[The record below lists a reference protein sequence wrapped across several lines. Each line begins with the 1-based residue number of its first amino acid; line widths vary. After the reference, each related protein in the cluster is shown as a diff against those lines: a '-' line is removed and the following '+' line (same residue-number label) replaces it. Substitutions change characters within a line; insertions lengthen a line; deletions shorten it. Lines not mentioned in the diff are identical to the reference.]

1 MSKFGTSKKIITGYI
16 LLAVVIAIATWQV
29 YDNSR
34 LFVALNNASEQLLKR
49 RDVVDSLVCS
59 LLETNNAERSVLLG
73 EGSEW
78 PHFNQ
83 SVATSEQMAKQLKPF
98 IADQGQ
104 RQRIDTLVKLMH
116 MKRENTKRVAQ
127 LMAIDNRDAFYRDK
141 VQALQSGRDS
151 VVIHSKSYGQHGQR
165 EKVYE
170 IIKSKRGFF
179 RRLGDAFRRQH
190 ADTVGVTNILH
201 DTKADS
207 TAQRINI
214 ADSVANILTDI
225 QNEEQKQNSRQQ
237 ENVAARLN
245 RLQRV
250 SLQLSQ
256 RTGLLLEHIQREEKN
271 ALQKALGHATQ
282 SRHKMVVR
290 IAVIGLVAI
299 LIAAL
304 LVAYI
309 LRDIKR
315 ERRDRQRIV
324 EAKTETERIM
334 AQRERLLLTITHDIK
349 APAASIAG
357 FIELLSE
364 QVSRPKALAYIDS
377 MRHSAIHLQQLVAA
391 LLDYHLL
398 ESGKAERHDVSFV
411 PQQLAKNCVDEFQP
425 MAAEKGLDITLST
438 LTLNC
443 GDLWRSDAFRVKQI
457 MSNLIGNAVKY
468 TDRGSVKVEI
478 RISPRQHLIIYVSDT
493 GRGMSQADCQRIFDA
508 FTRLHNGQGK
518 EGVGLGLSIT
528 REVVQMLGGTITVTS
543 EEGKG
548 SCFTV
553 SLPIKKEEKRQ
564 KKDVEE
570 NVASVEPNRSST
582 EAKEATTENN
592 DATHGANNA
601 TNGANDATNG
611 TNDATTEIN
620 ILAVDDDA
628 LQLELFKEMAQ
639 KIGGAKLNISTTTS
653 ASEAIKLAEETKPQ
667 IMFTDIEMPE
677 MSGKDM
683 LKHVKNSDMSTVAM
697 TAHDPSIM
705 TSLKKAGFD
714 TCLFKPFN
722 AATLAATLAQITR
735 QPLSVKAA
743 EQKAS
748 FFAPLTAFAEG
759 DTEAEQE
766 ILTQVG
772 ESIKEYRQMLDQGLK
787 GNDEEQ
793 QRDSISRTAHK
804 AMPLLTM
811 LKPGQ
816 CGWLQ
821 AITPEH
827 IKDTPAEKITVLAMR
842 LDKELEEV
850 STKLKEEGIENA

>member
-1 MSKFGTSKKIITGYI
+1 M
-16 LLAVVIAIATWQV
+16 LAVVIAIATWQV

-78 PHFNQ
+78 PHFNR

-104 RQRIDTLVKLMH
+104 RQRIDTLVELIH

-127 LMAIDNRDAFYRDK
+127 LMAFDNRDAFYRDK

-151 VVIHSKSYGQHGQR
+151 VVIHSKLYGQHGQR

-201 DTKADS
+201 DTRVDS

-271 ALQKALGHATQ
+271 ALQKALGHAMQ

-290 IAVIGLVAI
+290 IAIIGLVAI

-411 PQQLAKNCVDEFQP
+411 PQQLAKNCVEEFKP
-425 MAAEKGLDITLST
+425 MAAEKGLDITLGT
-438 LTLNC
+438 LTPNC

-468 TDRGSVKVEI
+468 TDRGGVKVEI

-508 FTRLHNGQGK
+508 FTRLPNGQGK

-553 SLPIKKEEKRQ
+553 SLPIKKEEKKQ

-570 NVASVEPNRSST
+570 NVASVETNRFST
-582 EAKEATTENN
+582 EAKEATIEAKEATTEN
-592 DATHGANNA
+592 
-601 TNGANDATNG
+601 
-611 TNDATTEIN
+611 NDATTEIN

-683 LKHVKNSDMSTVAM
+683 IKHVKNSDMSTVAM

-705 TSLKKAGFD
+705 TSLKKAGFS

-735 QPLSVKAA
+735 LPLSVKAA

-772 ESIKEYRQMLDQGLK
+772 ESIKEYRQMLEQGLK
-787 GNDEEQ
+787 SNGEEL
-793 QRDSISRTAHK
+793 QRDSISRAAHK

-827 IKDTPAEKITVLAMR
+827 IKDTSAENSTALAMR
-842 LDKELEEV
+842 LEKELEEI
-850 STKLKEEGIENA
+850 SKKLREEGIENA

>member
-1 MSKFGTSKKIITGYI
+1 M
-16 LLAVVIAIATWQV
+16 LAVVIAIATWQV

-78 PHFNQ
+78 PHFNR

-104 RQRIDTLVKLMH
+104 RQRIDTLVELIH

-127 LMAIDNRDAFYRDK
+127 LMAFDNRDAFYRDK

-151 VVIHSKSYGQHGQR
+151 VVIHSKLYGQHGQR

-271 ALQKALGHATQ
+271 ALQKALGHAMQ

-290 IAVIGLVAI
+290 IAIIGLVAI

-411 PQQLAKNCVDEFQP
+411 PQQLAKSCVEEFKP
-425 MAAEKGLDITLST
+425 MAAEKGLDITLGT
-438 LTLNC
+438 LTPNC

-468 TDRGSVKVEI
+468 TDRGGVKVKI

-508 FTRLHNGQGK
+508 FTRLPNGQGK

-553 SLPIKKEEKRQ
+553 SLPIKKEEKKQ

-570 NVASVEPNRSST
+570 NVASVETNRSST
-582 EAKEATTENN
+582 EAKE
-592 DATHGANNA
+592 
-601 TNGANDATNG
+601 
-611 TNDATTEIN
+611 ATTEIN

-639 KIGGAKLNISTTTS
+639 KIGGAKLNISTTIS
-653 ASEAIKLAEETKPQ
+653 ASEAIKLAEKTKPQ

-705 TSLKKAGFD
+705 TSLKKAGFS

-735 QPLSVKAA
+735 LPLSVKAA

-759 DTEAEQE
+759 DTEAERE

-772 ESIKEYRQMLDQGLK
+772 ESIKEYRQMLEQGLK
-787 GNDEEQ
+787 HNGEKL
-793 QRDSISRTAHK
+793 QRDSISRAAHK
-804 AMPLLTM
+804 AMPLLSM

-827 IKDTPAEKITVLAMR
+827 IKDSSAENSTALAMR
-842 LDKELEEV
+842 LEKELEEI
-850 STKLKEEGIENA
+850 SKKLREEGIENA

>member
-1 MSKFGTSKKIITGYI
+1 MSKFGTSKKIIIGYI
-16 LLAVVIAIATWQV
+16 LLAVVIAIATWQI

-78 PHFNQ
+78 PHFNR

-104 RQRIDTLVKLMH
+104 RQRIDTLVELIH

-127 LMAIDNRDAFYRDK
+127 LMAFDNRDAFYRNK

-151 VVIHSKSYGQHGQR
+151 VVIHSKLYGQHGQR

-225 QNEEQKQNSRQQ
+225 QNEEQRQNSRQQ

-271 ALQKALGHATQ
+271 ALQKALGHAMQ

-290 IAVIGLVAI
+290 IAIIGLVAI

-411 PQQLAKNCVDEFQP
+411 PQQLAKSCVEEFKP
-425 MAAEKGLDITLST
+425 MAAEKGLDITLGT
-438 LTLNC
+438 LTPNC

-468 TDRGSVKVEI
+468 TDRGGVKVEI

-508 FTRLHNGQGK
+508 FTRLPNGQGK

-553 SLPIKKEEKRQ
+553 SLPIKKEEKKQ

-570 NVASVEPNRSST
+570 NVASVETDRSST

-592 DATHGANNA
+592 DAT
-601 TNGANDATNG
+601 NGANDATNG
-611 TNDATTEIN
+611 NNDATTEIN

-683 LKHVKNSDMSTVAM
+683 IKHVKNSDMSTVAM

-705 TSLKKAGFD
+705 TSLKKAGFS

-735 QPLSVKAA
+735 LPLSVKAA

-772 ESIKEYRQMLDQGLK
+772 ESIKEYRQMLEQGLK
-787 GNDEEQ
+787 SNGEEL
-793 QRDSISRTAHK
+793 QRDSISRAAHK
-804 AMPLLTM
+804 AMPLLSM

-827 IKDTPAEKITVLAMR
+827 IKDTSAENSTALAMR
-842 LDKELEEV
+842 LEKELEEI
-850 STKLKEEGIENA
+850 SKKLREEGIENA

>member
-1 MSKFGTSKKIITGYI
+1 M
-16 LLAVVIAIATWQV
+16 LAVVIAIATWQV

-78 PHFNQ
+78 PHFNR

-104 RQRIDTLVKLMH
+104 RQRIDTLVELIH

-127 LMAIDNRDAFYRDK
+127 LMAFDNRDAFYRDK

-151 VVIHSKSYGQHGQR
+151 VVIHSKLYGQHGQR

-271 ALQKALGHATQ
+271 ALQKALGHAMQ

-290 IAVIGLVAI
+290 IAIIGLVAI

-411 PQQLAKNCVDEFQP
+411 PQQLAKSCVEEFKP
-425 MAAEKGLDITLST
+425 MAAEKGLDITLGT
-438 LTLNC
+438 LTPNC

-468 TDRGSVKVEI
+468 TDRGGVKVEI

-508 FTRLHNGQGK
+508 FTRLPNGQGK

-553 SLPIKKEEKRQ
+553 SLPIKKEEKKQ

-570 NVASVEPNRSST
+570 NVASVETNRVSTEAKEATT

-592 DATHGANNA
+592 DT
-601 TNGANDATNG
+601 
-611 TNDATTEIN
+611 TTEIN

-705 TSLKKAGFD
+705 TSLKKAGFS

-735 QPLSVKAA
+735 LPLSVKAA

-759 DTEAEQE
+759 DTEAERE

-772 ESIKEYRQMLDQGLK
+772 ESIKEYRQMLEQGLK
-787 GNDEEQ
+787 RNGEEL
-793 QRDSISRTAHK
+793 QRDSISRAAHK

-827 IKDTPAEKITVLAMR
+827 IKDTSAENSTALAMR
-842 LDKELEEV
+842 LEKELEEI
-850 STKLKEEGIENA
+850 SKKLREEGIENA

>member
-1 MSKFGTSKKIITGYI
+1 M
-16 LLAVVIAIATWQV
+16 LAVVIAIATWQV

-78 PHFNQ
+78 PHFNR

-104 RQRIDTLVKLMH
+104 RQRIDTLVELIH

-127 LMAIDNRDAFYRDK
+127 LMAFDNRDAFYRDK

-151 VVIHSKSYGQHGQR
+151 VVIHSKLYGQHGQR

-201 DTKADS
+201 DTRADS

-271 ALQKALGHATQ
+271 ALQKALGHAMQ

-290 IAVIGLVAI
+290 IAIIGLVAI

-391 LLDYHLL
+391 LLDYNLL

-411 PQQLAKNCVDEFQP
+411 PQQLAKNCVEEFKP
-425 MAAEKGLDITLST
+425 MAAEKGLDITLGT
-438 LTLNC
+438 LTPNC

-468 TDRGSVKVEI
+468 TDRGGVKVEI

-508 FTRLHNGQGK
+508 FTRLPNGQGK

-553 SLPIKKEEKRQ
+553 SLPIKKEEKKQ

-570 NVASVEPNRSST
+570 NVASVETDRSST
-582 EAKEATTENN
+582 EAKK
-592 DATHGANNA
+592 
-601 TNGANDATNG
+601 
-611 TNDATTEIN
+611 ATTEIN

-653 ASEAIKLAEETKPQ
+653 AAEAIKLAEETKPQ
-667 IMFTDIEMPE
+667 ITFTDIEMPE

-683 LKHVKNSDMSTVAM
+683 IKHVKNSDMSTVAM

-705 TSLKKAGFD
+705 TSLKKAGFS

-735 QPLSVKAA
+735 LPLSVKAA

-772 ESIKEYRQMLDQGLK
+772 ESIKEYRQILEQGLK
-787 GNDEEQ
+787 HNGEEL
-793 QRDSISRTAHK
+793 QRDSISRAAHK

-811 LKPGQ
+811 LRPGQ

-827 IKDTPAEKITVLAMR
+827 INDTSAENSTALAMR
-842 LDKELEEV
+842 LEEELEEI
-850 STKLKEEGIENA
+850 SKKLREEGIENA

>member
-78 PHFNQ
+78 PHFNR

-104 RQRIDTLVKLMH
+104 RQRIDTLVELIH

-127 LMAIDNRDAFYRDK
+127 LMAFDNRDAFYRDK

-151 VVIHSKSYGQHGQR
+151 VVIHSKLYGQHGQR

-201 DTKADS
+201 DTKTDS

-225 QNEEQKQNSRQQ
+225 QNEEQKRNSRQQ

-290 IAVIGLVAI
+290 IAIIGLVAI

-411 PQQLAKNCVDEFQP
+411 PQQLAKDCVEEFKP
-425 MAAEKGLDITLST
+425 MAAEKGLDITLGT
-438 LTLNC
+438 LTPNC

-468 TDRGSVKVEI
+468 TDRGGVKVEI

-508 FTRLHNGQGK
+508 FTRLPNGQGK

-543 EEGKG
+543 KKGKG

-553 SLPIKKEEKRQ
+553 SLPIKKEEKKQ

-570 NVASVEPNRSST
+570 NVASVETNRSST
-582 EAKEATTENN
+582 EAKKAITENN
-592 DATHGANNA
+592 DA

-611 TNDATTEIN
+611 NNDATTEIN

-683 LKHVKNSDMSTVAM
+683 IKHVKNSDMSTVAM

-705 TSLKKAGFD
+705 TSLKKAGFS

-735 QPLSVKAA
+735 LPLSVKAA

-759 DTEAEQE
+759 DTEAERE

-772 ESIKEYRQMLDQGLK
+772 ESIKEYRQMLEQGLK
-787 GNDEEQ
+787 SNGEEL
-793 QRDSISRTAHK
+793 QRDSISRAAHK

-827 IKDTPAEKITVLAMR
+827 IKDSSAENSTALAMR
-842 LDKELEEV
+842 LEKELEEI
-850 STKLKEEGIENA
+850 SKKLREEGIENA

>member
-1 MSKFGTSKKIITGYI
+1 M
-16 LLAVVIAIATWQV
+16 LAVVIAIATWQV

-78 PHFNQ
+78 PHFNR

-104 RQRIDTLVKLMH
+104 RQRIDTLVELIH

-127 LMAIDNRDAFYRDK
+127 LMAFDNRDAFYRNK

-151 VVIHSKSYGQHGQR
+151 VVIHSKLYGQHGQR

-190 ADTVGVTNILH
+190 TDTVGVTNILH
-201 DTKADS
+201 DTRADS

-271 ALQKALGHATQ
+271 ALQKALGHAMQ

-290 IAVIGLVAI
+290 IAIIGLVAI

-324 EAKTETERIM
+324 EAKAETERIM

-411 PQQLAKNCVDEFQP
+411 PQQLAKSCVEEFKP
-425 MAAEKGLDITLST
+425 MAAEKGLDITLGT
-438 LTLNC
+438 LTPNC

-468 TDRGSVKVEI
+468 TDRGGVKVEI

-508 FTRLHNGQGK
+508 FTRLPNGQGK

-553 SLPIKKEEKRQ
+553 SLPIKKEEKKQ

-570 NVASVEPNRSST
+570 NVASVETNRSST
-582 EAKEATTENN
+582 EAKE
-592 DATHGANNA
+592 
-601 TNGANDATNG
+601 
-611 TNDATTEIN
+611 ATTEIN

-705 TSLKKAGFD
+705 TSLKKAGFS

-735 QPLSVKAA
+735 LPLSVKAA

-772 ESIKEYRQMLDQGLK
+772 ESIKEYRQMLEQGLK
-787 GNDEEQ
+787 HNDEEL
-793 QRDSISRTAHK
+793 QRDSISRAAHK

-827 IKDTPAEKITVLAMR
+827 IKDSSAENSTALAMR
-842 LDKELEEV
+842 LEKELEEI
-850 STKLKEEGIENA
+850 SKKLREEGIENA

>member
-1 MSKFGTSKKIITGYI
+1 M
-16 LLAVVIAIATWQV
+16 LAVVIAIATWQV

-78 PHFNQ
+78 PHFNR

-104 RQRIDTLVKLMH
+104 RQRIDTLVELIH

-127 LMAIDNRDAFYRDK
+127 LMAFDNRDAFYRDK

-151 VVIHSKSYGQHGQR
+151 VVIHSKLYGQHGQR

-201 DTKADS
+201 DTRADS

-271 ALQKALGHATQ
+271 ALQKALGHAMQ

-290 IAVIGLVAI
+290 IAIIGLVAI

-324 EAKTETERIM
+324 EAKAETEHIM

-364 QVSRPKALAYIDS
+364 QVSHPKALAYIDS

-411 PQQLAKNCVDEFQP
+411 PQQLAKNCVEEFKP
-425 MAAEKGLDITLST
+425 MAAEKGLDITLGT
-438 LTLNC
+438 LTPNC

-468 TDRGSVKVEI
+468 TDRGGVKVEI

-508 FTRLHNGQGK
+508 FTRLPNGQGK

-553 SLPIKKEEKRQ
+553 SLPIKKEEKKQ

-570 NVASVEPNRSST
+570 NVASVETDRSST
-582 EAKEATTENN
+582 EAKE
-592 DATHGANNA
+592 
-601 TNGANDATNG
+601 
-611 TNDATTEIN
+611 ATTEIN

-683 LKHVKNSDMSTVAM
+683 IKHVKNSDMSTVAM

-705 TSLKKAGFD
+705 TSLKKAGFS

-735 QPLSVKAA
+735 LPLSVKAA

-772 ESIKEYRQMLDQGLK
+772 ESIKEYRQMLEQGLK
-787 GNDEEQ
+787 SNGEEL
-793 QRDSISRTAHK
+793 QRDSISRAAHK

-827 IKDTPAEKITVLAMR
+827 IKDSSAENSTALAMR
-842 LDKELEEV
+842 LEKELEEI
-850 STKLKEEGIENA
+850 SKKLREEGIENA

>member
-1 MSKFGTSKKIITGYI
+1 M
-16 LLAVVIAIATWQV
+16 LAVVIAIATWQV

-78 PHFNQ
+78 PHFNR

-104 RQRIDTLVKLMH
+104 RQRIDTLVELIH

-127 LMAIDNRDAFYRDK
+127 LMAFDNRDAFYRDK

-151 VVIHSKSYGQHGQR
+151 VVIHSKLYGQHGQR

-214 ADSVANILTDI
+214 ADSVANILNDI

-250 SLQLSQ
+250 SLLLSQ

-271 ALQKALGHATQ
+271 ALQKALGHAMQ

-290 IAVIGLVAI
+290 IAIIGLVAI

-411 PQQLAKNCVDEFQP
+411 PQQLAKNCVEEFKP
-425 MAAEKGLDITLST
+425 MAAEKGLDITLGT
-438 LTLNC
+438 LTPNC

-468 TDRGSVKVEI
+468 TDRGGVKVEI

-508 FTRLHNGQGK
+508 FTRLPNGQGK

-553 SLPIKKEEKRQ
+553 SLPIKKEEKKQ

-570 NVASVEPNRSST
+570 NVASVETNRSST
-582 EAKEATTENN
+582 EAKEATIEAKE
-592 DATHGANNA
+592 ATTKN
-601 TNGANDATNG
+601 
-611 TNDATTEIN
+611 NDATTEIN

-683 LKHVKNSDMSTVAM
+683 IKHVKNSDMSTVAM

-705 TSLKKAGFD
+705 TSLKKAGFS

-735 QPLSVKAA
+735 LPLSVKAA

-772 ESIKEYRQMLDQGLK
+772 ESIKEYRQMLEQGLK
-787 GNDEEQ
+787 HKGEEL
-793 QRDSISRTAHK
+793 QRDSISRAAHK
-804 AMPLLTM
+804 AMPLLSM

-827 IKDTPAEKITVLAMR
+827 IKDSSAENSTALAMR
-842 LDKELEEV
+842 LENELEEI
-850 STKLKEEGIENA
+850 SKKLREEGIENA

>member
-1 MSKFGTSKKIITGYI
+1 M
-16 LLAVVIAIATWQV
+16 LAVVIAIATWQV

-78 PHFNQ
+78 PHFNR

-104 RQRIDTLVKLMH
+104 RQRIDTLVELIH

-127 LMAIDNRDAFYRDK
+127 LMAFDNRDAFYRDK

-151 VVIHSKSYGQHGQR
+151 VVIHSKLYGQHGQR

-271 ALQKALGHATQ
+271 ALQKALGHAMQ

-290 IAVIGLVAI
+290 IAIIGLVAI

-398 ESGKAERHDVSFV
+398 ESGKAVRHDVSFV
-411 PQQLAKNCVDEFQP
+411 PQQLAKNCVEEFKP
-425 MAAEKGLDITLST
+425 MAAEKGLDITLGT
-438 LTLNC
+438 LTPNC

-468 TDRGSVKVEI
+468 TDRGGVKVEI

-508 FTRLHNGQGK
+508 FTRLPNGQGK

-553 SLPIKKEEKRQ
+553 SLPIKKEEKKQ

-570 NVASVEPNRSST
+570 NVASVETNRSST
-582 EAKEATTENN
+582 EAKEATIEAKEATTEN
-592 DATHGANNA
+592 
-601 TNGANDATNG
+601 
-611 TNDATTEIN
+611 NDATTEIN

-683 LKHVKNSDMSTVAM
+683 IKHVKNSDMSTVAM

-705 TSLKKAGFD
+705 TSLKRAGFS

-735 QPLSVKAA
+735 LPLSVKTA

-772 ESIKEYRQMLDQGLK
+772 ESIKEYRQMLEQGLK
-787 GNDEEQ
+787 SNGEEL
-793 QRDSISRTAHK
+793 QRDSISRAAHK

-827 IKDTPAEKITVLAMR
+827 IKDTSAEKSTALAMR
-842 LDKELEEV
+842 LEKELEEI
-850 STKLKEEGIENA
+850 SKKLREEGIENA

>member
-78 PHFNQ
+78 PHFNR
-83 SVATSEQMAKQLKPF
+83 SVATSEQKAKQLKPF

-104 RQRIDTLVKLMH
+104 RQRIDTLVELIH

-127 LMAIDNRDAFYRDK
+127 LMAFDNRDAFYRDK

-151 VVIHSKSYGQHGQR
+151 VVIHSKLYGQHAQR

-290 IAVIGLVAI
+290 IAIIGLVAI

-364 QVSRPKALAYIDS
+364 QVSHPKALAYIDS

-411 PQQLAKNCVDEFQP
+411 PQQLAKSCVEEFKP
-425 MAAEKGLDITLST
+425 MAAEKGLDITLGT
-438 LTLNC
+438 LTPNC

-468 TDRGSVKVEI
+468 TDRGGVKVEI

-508 FTRLHNGQGK
+508 FTRLPNGQGK

-553 SLPIKKEEKRQ
+553 SLPIKKEEKKQ

-570 NVASVEPNRSST
+570 NVASVETNRSST

-592 DATHGANNA
+592 DAT
-601 TNGANDATNG
+601 NGANDATNG
-611 TNDATTEIN
+611 NNDATTEIN

-705 TSLKKAGFD
+705 TSLKKAGFS

-735 QPLSVKAA
+735 LPLSVKAA

-759 DTEAEQE
+759 DTEAERE

-772 ESIKEYRQMLDQGLK
+772 ESIKEYRQMLEQGLK
-787 GNDEEQ
+787 SNGEEL
-793 QRDSISRTAHK
+793 QRDSISRAAHK

-816 CGWLQ
+816 CSWLQ

-827 IKDTPAEKITVLAMR
+827 IKDSSAENSTALAMR
-842 LDKELEEV
+842 LEKELEEI
-850 STKLKEEGIENA
+850 SKKLREEGIENA

>member
-78 PHFNQ
+78 PRFNQ

-104 RQRIDTLVKLMH
+104 RQRIDTLVELIH

-290 IAVIGLVAI
+290 IAIIGLVAI

-377 MRHSAIHLQQLVAA
+377 MRHSTIHLQQLVAA

-425 MAAEKGLDITLST
+425 MAAEKGLDITLGT
-438 LTLNC
+438 LTPNC

-468 TDRGSVKVEI
+468 TDRGGVKVEI

-493 GRGMSQADCQRIFDA
+493 GRGMSPTDCQRIFDA
-508 FTRLHNGQGK
+508 FTRLPNGQGK

-553 SLPIKKEEKRQ
+553 SLPIKKEEKKQ

-570 NVASVEPNRSST
+570 NVASVETNLSST
-582 EAKEATTENN
+582 EAKEATTGNN
-592 DATHGANNA
+592 G
-601 TNGANDATNG
+601 
-611 TNDATTEIN
+611 ATTEIS

-653 ASEAIKLAEETKPQ
+653 ASEAIKLAEETKPR

-683 LKHVKNSDMSTVAM
+683 LKHVKNRNMSIVAM

-705 TSLKKAGFD
+705 TSLKKAGFN

-787 GNDEEQ
+787 SNDEEQ
-793 QRDSISRTAHK
+793 QRDSMSRAAHK

-827 IKDTPAEKITVLAMR
+827 IKDTSAEKITVLAMR

>member
-16 LLAVVIAIATWQV
+16 LLAVVIAIATWLV

-78 PHFNQ
+78 PHFNR

-104 RQRIDTLVKLMH
+104 RQRIDTLVELIH

-127 LMAIDNRDAFYRDK
+127 LMAFDNRDAFYRDK

-151 VVIHSKSYGQHGQR
+151 VVIHSKLYGQHGQR

-201 DTKADS
+201 DTKTDS

-290 IAVIGLVAI
+290 IAIIGLVAI

-315 ERRDRQRIV
+315 ESRDRQRIV

-398 ESGKAERHDVSFV
+398 ESGKAEQHDVSFV
-411 PQQLAKNCVDEFQP
+411 PQQLAKSCVEEFKP
-425 MAAEKGLDITLST
+425 MAVEKGLDITLGT
-438 LTLNC
+438 LTTNC

-468 TDRGSVKVEI
+468 TDRGGVKVEI

-508 FTRLHNGQGK
+508 FTRLPNGQGK

-553 SLPIKKEEKRQ
+553 SLPIKKEEKKQ

-570 NVASVEPNRSST
+570 NVASVETNRSST
-582 EAKEATTENN
+582 ETKE
-592 DATHGANNA
+592 
-601 TNGANDATNG
+601 
-611 TNDATTEIN
+611 ATTEIN

-683 LKHVKNSDMSTVAM
+683 IKHVKNSDMSTVAM

-705 TSLKKAGFD
+705 TSLKKAGFS

-735 QPLSVKAA
+735 LPLSVKAA

-759 DTEAEQE
+759 DTEAERE

-772 ESIKEYRQMLDQGLK
+772 ESIKEYRQMLEQGLK
-787 GNDEEQ
+787 HNGEEL
-793 QRDSISRTAHK
+793 QRDSISRAAHK

-827 IKDTPAEKITVLAMR
+827 IKDTSAENSTALAMR
-842 LDKELEEV
+842 LEKELEEI
-850 STKLKEEGIENA
+850 SKKLREEGIENA

>member
-1 MSKFGTSKKIITGYI
+1 M
-16 LLAVVIAIATWQV
+16 LAVVIAIATWQV

-78 PHFNQ
+78 PHFNR
-83 SVATSEQMAKQLKPF
+83 SVATSEQKAKQLKPF

-104 RQRIDTLVKLMH
+104 RQRIDTLVELIH

-127 LMAIDNRDAFYRDK
+127 LMAFDNRDAFYRDK

-151 VVIHSKSYGQHGQR
+151 VVIHSKLYGQHGQR

-201 DTKADS
+201 ATKADS

-271 ALQKALGHATQ
+271 ALQKALGHAMQ

-290 IAVIGLVAI
+290 IAIIGLVAI

-324 EAKTETERIM
+324 EAKAETEHIM

-411 PQQLAKNCVDEFQP
+411 PQQLAKNCVEEFKP
-425 MAAEKGLDITLST
+425 MAAEKGLDITLGT
-438 LTLNC
+438 LTPNC

-468 TDRGSVKVEI
+468 TDRGGVKVEI

-508 FTRLHNGQGK
+508 FTRLPNGQGK

-553 SLPIKKEEKRQ
+553 SLPIKKEEKKQ
-564 KKDVEE
+564 KIDVEE
-570 NVASVEPNRSST
+570 NVASVETNRSST
-582 EAKEATTENN
+582 EAKE
-592 DATHGANNA
+592 
-601 TNGANDATNG
+601 
-611 TNDATTEIN
+611 ATTEIN

-639 KIGGAKLNISTTTS
+639 KIGGAKLNVSTTTS

-705 TSLKKAGFD
+705 TSLKKAGFS

-735 QPLSVKAA
+735 LPLSVKAA

-772 ESIKEYRQMLDQGLK
+772 ESIKEYRQMLEQGLK
-787 GNDEEQ
+787 HNDEKL
-793 QRDSISRTAHK
+793 QRDSISRAAHK
-804 AMPLLTM
+804 AMPLLSM

-816 CGWLQ
+816 CSWLQ

-827 IKDTPAEKITVLAMR
+827 IKDSSAEKSTALAMR
-842 LDKELEEV
+842 LEKELEEI
-850 STKLKEEGIENA
+850 SKKLREEGIENA

>member
-1 MSKFGTSKKIITGYI
+1 M
-16 LLAVVIAIATWQV
+16 LAVVIAIATWQV

-78 PHFNQ
+78 PHFNR
-83 SVATSEQMAKQLKPF
+83 SVATSEQKAKQLKPF

-104 RQRIDTLVKLMH
+104 RQRIDTLVELIH

-127 LMAIDNRDAFYRDK
+127 LMAFDNRDAFYRDK

-151 VVIHSKSYGQHGQR
+151 VVIHSKLYGQHGQR

-201 DTKADS
+201 DTKTDS

-290 IAVIGLVAI
+290 IAIIGLVAI

-398 ESGKAERHDVSFV
+398 ESGKAEQHDVSFV
-411 PQQLAKNCVDEFQP
+411 PQQLAKSCVEEFKP
-425 MAAEKGLDITLST
+425 MAAEKGLDITLGT
-438 LTLNC
+438 LTPNC

-468 TDRGSVKVEI
+468 TDRGGVKVEI

-508 FTRLHNGQGK
+508 FTRLPNGQGK

-553 SLPIKKEEKRQ
+553 SLPIKKEEKKQ

-570 NVASVEPNRSST
+570 NVASVETNRSST
-582 EAKEATTENN
+582 EAKE
-592 DATHGANNA
+592 
-601 TNGANDATNG
+601 
-611 TNDATTEIN
+611 ATTEIN

-639 KIGGAKLNISTTTS
+639 KIGGAKLNINTTTS

-683 LKHVKNSDMSTVAM
+683 IKHVKNSDMSTVAM

-705 TSLKKAGFD
+705 TSLKKAGFS

-735 QPLSVKAA
+735 LPLSVKAA

-759 DTEAEQE
+759 DTEAERE

-772 ESIKEYRQMLDQGLK
+772 ESIKEYRQMLEQGLK
-787 GNDEEQ
+787 HNDEEQ
-793 QRDSISRTAHK
+793 QRDSISCAAHK

-827 IKDTPAEKITVLAMR
+827 IKDSSAENSTALAMR
-842 LDKELEEV
+842 LEKELEEI
-850 STKLKEEGIENA
+850 SKKLREEGIENA

>member
-78 PHFNQ
+78 PHFNR
-83 SVATSEQMAKQLKPF
+83 SVATSEQKAKQLKPF

-104 RQRIDTLVKLMH
+104 RQRIDTLVELIH

-127 LMAIDNRDAFYRDK
+127 LMAFDNRDAFYRNK

-151 VVIHSKSYGQHGQR
+151 VVIHSKLYGQHGQR

-201 DTKADS
+201 DTKTDS

-225 QNEEQKQNSRQQ
+225 QNEEQKRNSRQQ

-290 IAVIGLVAI
+290 IAIIGLVAI

-324 EAKTETERIM
+324 EAKAETERIM

-411 PQQLAKNCVDEFQP
+411 PQQLAKSCVEEFKP
-425 MAAEKGLDITLST
+425 MAAEKGLDITLGT
-438 LTLNC
+438 LTPNC

-468 TDRGSVKVEI
+468 TDRGGVKVEI

-508 FTRLHNGQGK
+508 FTRLPNGQGK

-528 REVVQMLGGTITVTS
+528 REIVQMLGGTITVTS

-553 SLPIKKEEKRQ
+553 SLPIKKEEKKQ

-570 NVASVEPNRSST
+570 NVASVETNRSST
-582 EAKEATTENN
+582 EAKKTTTEKN
-592 DATHGANNA
+592 DA

-611 TNDATTEIN
+611 NNDATTEIN

-639 KIGGAKLNISTTTS
+639 KIGGAKLNINTTTS

-705 TSLKKAGFD
+705 TSLKKAGFS

-735 QPLSVKAA
+735 LPLSVKAA

-759 DTEAEQE
+759 DTEAERE

-772 ESIKEYRQMLDQGLK
+772 ESIKEYRQMLEQGMK
-787 GNDEEQ
+787 RNGEEQ
-793 QRDSISRTAHK
+793 QRDSISRAAHK

-827 IKDTPAEKITVLAMR
+827 IKDSSAENSTALAMR
-842 LDKELEEV
+842 LEKELEEI
-850 STKLKEEGIENA
+850 SKKLREEGIENA

>member
-1 MSKFGTSKKIITGYI
+1 M
-16 LLAVVIAIATWQV
+16 LAVVIAIATWQV

-78 PHFNQ
+78 PHFNR
-83 SVATSEQMAKQLKPF
+83 SVATSEQKAKQLKPF

-104 RQRIDTLVKLMH
+104 RQRIDTLVELIH

-127 LMAIDNRDAFYRDK
+127 LMAFDNRDAFYRDK

-151 VVIHSKSYGQHGQR
+151 VVIHSKLYGQHGQR

-290 IAVIGLVAI
+290 IAIIGLVAI

-411 PQQLAKNCVDEFQP
+411 PQQLAKSCVEEFKP
-425 MAAEKGLDITLST
+425 MAAEKGLDITLGT
-438 LTLNC
+438 LTPNC

-468 TDRGSVKVEI
+468 TDRGGVKVEI

-508 FTRLHNGQGK
+508 FTRLPNGQGK

-553 SLPIKKEEKRQ
+553 SLPIKKEEKKQ

-570 NVASVEPNRSST
+570 NVASVETNRSST
-582 EAKEATTENN
+582 EAKEATTENS
-592 DATHGANNA
+592 DA

-611 TNDATTEIN
+611 NNDATTEIN
-620 ILAVDDDA
+620 ILAVDDNA
-628 LQLELFKEMAQ
+628 LQLELFKEMAH

-705 TSLKKAGFD
+705 TSLKKAGFS

-735 QPLSVKAA
+735 LPLSVKAA

-759 DTEAEQE
+759 DTEAERE

-772 ESIKEYRQMLDQGLK
+772 ESIKEYRQMLEQGLK
-787 GNDEEQ
+787 SNGEEL
-793 QRDSISRTAHK
+793 QRDSISRAAHK

-821 AITPEH
+821 TITPEH
-827 IKDTPAEKITVLAMR
+827 IKDSSVENSTALAMR
-842 LDKELEEV
+842 LEKELEEI
-850 STKLKEEGIENA
+850 SKKLREEGIENA

>member
-1 MSKFGTSKKIITGYI
+1 M
-16 LLAVVIAIATWQV
+16 LAVVIAIATWQV

-78 PHFNQ
+78 PRFNQ

-127 LMAIDNRDAFYRDK
+127 LMAFDNRNAFYRDK

-151 VVIHSKSYGQHGQR
+151 VVIHSKLYGQYGQR

-225 QNEEQKQNSRQQ
+225 QNEEQKRNSRQQ

-290 IAVIGLVAI
+290 IAIIGLVAI

-324 EAKTETERIM
+324 EAKAETEHIM

-411 PQQLAKNCVDEFQP
+411 PQQLAKNCVEEFKP
-425 MAAEKGLDITLST
+425 MAAEKGLDITLGT
-438 LTLNC
+438 LTPNC

-468 TDRGSVKVEI
+468 TDRGGVKVEM

-508 FTRLHNGQGK
+508 FTRLPNGQGK

-553 SLPIKKEEKRQ
+553 SLPIKKEEKKQ

-570 NVASVEPNRSST
+570 NVASVETDRSST
-582 EAKEATTENN
+582 EAKE
-592 DATHGANNA
+592 
-601 TNGANDATNG
+601 
-611 TNDATTEIN
+611 ATTEIN

-628 LQLELFKEMAQ
+628 LQLELFKEMAL

-683 LKHVKNSDMSTVAM
+683 IKHVKNSDMSTVAM

-705 TSLKKAGFD
+705 TSLKKAGFS

-735 QPLSVKAA
+735 LPLSVKAA

-772 ESIKEYRQMLDQGLK
+772 ESIKEYRQMLEQGLK
-787 GNDEEQ
+787 HNDEEQ
-793 QRDSISRTAHK
+793 QRDSISRAAHK

-816 CGWLQ
+816 CSWLQ

-827 IKDTPAEKITVLAMR
+827 IKDSSAENSTAQAMR
-842 LDKELEEV
+842 LEKELEEI
-850 STKLKEEGIENA
+850 SKKLREEGIENA

>member
-1 MSKFGTSKKIITGYI
+1 M
-16 LLAVVIAIATWQV
+16 LAVVIAIATWQV

-104 RQRIDTLVKLMH
+104 RQRIDTLVELIH

-127 LMAIDNRDAFYRDK
+127 LMAFDNRDAFYRDK

-151 VVIHSKSYGQHGQR
+151 VVIHSKLYGQHAQR

-225 QNEEQKQNSRQQ
+225 QNEEQRQNSRQQ

-290 IAVIGLVAI
+290 IAIIGLVAI

-411 PQQLAKNCVDEFQP
+411 PQQLAKNCVEEFKP
-425 MAAEKGLDITLST
+425 MAAEKGLDITLGT
-438 LTLNC
+438 LTPNC

-468 TDRGSVKVEI
+468 TDRGGVKVEI

-508 FTRLHNGQGK
+508 FTRLPNGQGK

-553 SLPIKKEEKRQ
+553 SLPIKKEEKKQ

-570 NVASVEPNRSST
+570 NVASVETNRPST
-582 EAKEATTENN
+582 EAKEATTGNN
-592 DATHGANNA
+592 CA

-611 TNDATTEIN
+611 NNDATTEIN

-639 KIGGAKLNISTTTS
+639 KIGGAKLNISATTS

-705 TSLKKAGFD
+705 TSLKKAGFS

-735 QPLSVKAA
+735 LPLSVKAA

-759 DTEAEQE
+759 DTEAERE

-772 ESIKEYRQMLDQGLK
+772 ESIKEYRQMLEQGLK
-787 GNDEEQ
+787 SNGEEL
-793 QRDSISRTAHK
+793 QRDSISRAAHK

-811 LKPGQ
+811 LRPGQ

-821 AITPEH
+821 TITPEH
-827 IKDTPAEKITVLAMR
+827 IKDSSVENSTALAMR
-842 LDKELEEV
+842 LEKELEEI
-850 STKLKEEGIENA
+850 SKKLREEGIENA

>member
-1 MSKFGTSKKIITGYI
+1 M
-16 LLAVVIAIATWQV
+16 LAVVIAIATWQV

-78 PHFNQ
+78 PHFNR

-104 RQRIDTLVKLMH
+104 RQRIDTLVELIH

-127 LMAIDNRDAFYRDK
+127 LMAFDNRDAFYRNK

-151 VVIHSKSYGQHGQR
+151 VVIHSKLYGQHGQR

-225 QNEEQKQNSRQQ
+225 QNEEQRQNSRQQ

-271 ALQKALGHATQ
+271 ALQKALGHAMQ

-290 IAVIGLVAI
+290 IAIIGLVAI

-324 EAKTETERIM
+324 EAKAETERIM

-411 PQQLAKNCVDEFQP
+411 PQQLAKSCVEEFKP
-425 MAAEKGLDITLST
+425 MAAEKGLDITLGT
-438 LTLNC
+438 LTTNC

-468 TDRGSVKVEI
+468 TDRGGVKVEI

-508 FTRLHNGQGK
+508 FTRLPNGQGK

-553 SLPIKKEEKRQ
+553 SLPIKKEEKKQ

-570 NVASVEPNRSST
+570 NVASVETDRSST
-582 EAKEATTENN
+582 EAKE
-592 DATHGANNA
+592 
-601 TNGANDATNG
+601 
-611 TNDATTEIN
+611 ATTEIN

-683 LKHVKNSDMSTVAM
+683 IKHVKNSDMSTVAM

-705 TSLKKAGFD
+705 TSLKKAGFS

-735 QPLSVKAA
+735 LPLSVKAA

-759 DTEAEQE
+759 DTEAERE

-772 ESIKEYRQMLDQGLK
+772 ESIKEYRQMLEQCLK
-787 GNDEEQ
+787 SNGEEL
-793 QRDSISRTAHK
+793 QRDSISRAAHK

-827 IKDTPAEKITVLAMR
+827 IKDSSAENSTALAMR
-842 LDKELEEV
+842 LEKELEEI
-850 STKLKEEGIENA
+850 SKKLREEGIENA

>member
-78 PHFNQ
+78 PHFNR

-104 RQRIDTLVKLMH
+104 RQRIDTLVELIH

-127 LMAIDNRDAFYRDK
+127 LMAFDNRDAFYRDK

-151 VVIHSKSYGQHGQR
+151 VVIHSKLYGQYGQR

-290 IAVIGLVAI
+290 IAIIGLVAI

-411 PQQLAKNCVDEFQP
+411 PQQLAKSCVEEFKP
-425 MAAEKGLDITLST
+425 MAAEKGLDITLGT
-438 LTLNC
+438 LTPNC

-468 TDRGSVKVEI
+468 TDRGGVKVEI

-508 FTRLHNGQGK
+508 FTRLPNGQGK

-553 SLPIKKEEKRQ
+553 SLPIKKEEKKQ

-570 NVASVEPNRSST
+570 NVASVETNRSST
-582 EAKEATTENN
+582 EAKE
-592 DATHGANNA
+592 
-601 TNGANDATNG
+601 
-611 TNDATTEIN
+611 ATTEIN

-705 TSLKKAGFD
+705 TSLKKAGFS

-735 QPLSVKAA
+735 LPLSVKAA

-759 DTEAEQE
+759 DTEAERE

-772 ESIKEYRQMLDQGLK
+772 ESIKEYRQMLEQGLK
-787 GNDEEQ
+787 SNGEEL
-793 QRDSISRTAHK
+793 QRDSISRAAHK

-827 IKDTPAEKITVLAMR
+827 IKDSSAENSTALAMR
-842 LDKELEEV
+842 LEKELEEI
-850 STKLKEEGIENA
+850 SKKLREEGIENA

>member
-78 PHFNQ
+78 PHFNR

-104 RQRIDTLVKLMH
+104 RQRIDTLVELIH

-127 LMAIDNRDAFYRDK
+127 LMAFDNRDAFYRDK

-151 VVIHSKSYGQHGQR
+151 VVIHSKLYGQHGQR

-290 IAVIGLVAI
+290 IAIIGLVAI

-411 PQQLAKNCVDEFQP
+411 PQQLAKSCVEEFKP
-425 MAAEKGLDITLST
+425 MAAEKGLDITLGT
-438 LTLNC
+438 LTPNC

-468 TDRGSVKVEI
+468 TDRGGVKVEM

-493 GRGMSQADCQRIFDA
+493 GRGMSQADCQRIFNA
-508 FTRLHNGQGK
+508 FTRLPNGQGK

-553 SLPIKKEEKRQ
+553 SLPIKKEEKKQ

-570 NVASVEPNRSST
+570 NVASVETNRSST
-582 EAKEATTENN
+582 EAKE
-592 DATHGANNA
+592 
-601 TNGANDATNG
+601 
-611 TNDATTEIN
+611 ATTEIN

-705 TSLKKAGFD
+705 TSLKKAGFS

-735 QPLSVKAA
+735 LPLSVKAA

-759 DTEAEQE
+759 DTEAERE

-772 ESIKEYRQMLDQGLK
+772 ESIKEYRQMLEQGLK
-787 GNDEEQ
+787 HNGEEL
-793 QRDSISRTAHK
+793 QRDSISRAAHK

-827 IKDTPAEKITVLAMR
+827 IKDTSAENSTALAMR
-842 LDKELEEV
+842 LEKELEEI
-850 STKLKEEGIENA
+850 SKKLREEGIENA

>member
-78 PHFNQ
+78 PHFNR

-104 RQRIDTLVKLMH
+104 RQRIDTLVELIH

-127 LMAIDNRDAFYRDK
+127 LMAFDNRDAFYRDK

-151 VVIHSKSYGQHGQR
+151 VVIHSKLYGQHGQR

-214 ADSVANILTDI
+214 ADSVANILTNI

-271 ALQKALGHATQ
+271 ALQKALGHAMQ

-290 IAVIGLVAI
+290 IAIIGLVAI

-411 PQQLAKNCVDEFQP
+411 PQQLAKNCVEEFKP
-425 MAAEKGLDITLST
+425 MAAEKGLDITLGT
-438 LTLNC
+438 LTPNC

-468 TDRGSVKVEI
+468 TDRGGVKVEI

-508 FTRLHNGQGK
+508 FTRLPNGQGK

-553 SLPIKKEEKRQ
+553 SLPIKKEEKKQ

-570 NVASVEPNRSST
+570 NVASVETDRSST
-582 EAKEATTENN
+582 EAKKATTENN
-592 DATHGANNA
+592 DAT
-601 TNGANDATNG
+601 NGN
-611 TNDATTEIN
+611 NDATTEIN
-620 ILAVDDDA
+620 ILAVDDDD

-683 LKHVKNSDMSTVAM
+683 IKHVKNSDMSTVAM

-705 TSLKKAGFD
+705 TSLKKAGFS

-735 QPLSVKAA
+735 LPLSVKAA

-772 ESIKEYRQMLDQGLK
+772 ESIKEYRQMLEQGLK
-787 GNDEEQ
+787 RNGEEL
-793 QRDSISRTAHK
+793 QRDSISRAAHK
-804 AMPLLTM
+804 AMPLLSM

-827 IKDTPAEKITVLAMR
+827 IKDSSAENSTALAMR
-842 LDKELEEV
+842 LEKELEEI
-850 STKLKEEGIENA
+850 SKKLREEGIENA

>member
-73 EGSEW
+73 EGCEW
-78 PHFNQ
+78 ARFNQ

-104 RQRIDTLVKLMH
+104 RQRIDTLVELMH

-127 LMAIDNRDAFYRDK
+127 LIAIDNRDAFYRDK

-290 IAVIGLVAI
+290 IAIIGLVAI

-425 MAAEKGLDITLST
+425 MAAEKGLDITLGT
-438 LTLNC
+438 LTPNC

-468 TDRGSVKVEI
+468 TDRGGVKVEI

-493 GRGMSQADCQRIFDA
+493 GRGMSPADCQRIFDA
-508 FTRLHNGQGK
+508 FTRLPNGQGK

-528 REVVQMLGGTITVTS
+528 REVVQMLGGTITVAS

-553 SLPIKKEEKRQ
+553 SLPIKKEEKKQ

-570 NVASVEPNRSST
+570 NVEENVASVETNLSST
-582 EAKEATTENN
+582 EAKEATT
-592 DATHGANNA
+592 GAN
-601 TNGANDATNG
+601 G
-611 TNDATTEIN
+611 ATTEIN

-628 LQLELFKEMAQ
+628 LQIELFKEMAQ
-639 KIGGAKLNISTTTS
+639 KIGGARLNVSTTTS
-653 ASEAIKLAEETKPQ
+653 ASEAIKLAEKTKPQ

-683 LKHVKNSDMSTVAM
+683 LKHVKNSNMSIVAM

-722 AATLAATLAQITR
+722 AATLAATLAQITHL
-735 QPLSVKAA
+735 PLSVKAA

-787 GNDEEQ
+787 SNDEEQ
-793 QRDSISRTAHK
+793 QRDSMSRAAHK

-816 CGWLQ
+816 CSWLQ

>member
-78 PHFNQ
+78 PHFNR
-83 SVATSEQMAKQLKPF
+83 SVATSEQKAKQLKPF

-104 RQRIDTLVKLMH
+104 RQRIDTLVELIH

-127 LMAIDNRDAFYRDK
+127 LMAFDNRDAFYRDK

-151 VVIHSKSYGQHGQR
+151 VVIHSKLYGQHGQR

-271 ALQKALGHATQ
+271 ALQKALGHAMQ

-290 IAVIGLVAI
+290 IAIIGLVAI

-364 QVSRPKALAYIDS
+364 QVSHPKALAYIDS

-411 PQQLAKNCVDEFQP
+411 PQQLAKNCVEEFKP
-425 MAAEKGLDITLST
+425 MAAEKGLDITLGT
-438 LTLNC
+438 LTTNC

-468 TDRGSVKVEI
+468 TDRGGVKVEM

-508 FTRLHNGQGK
+508 FTRLPNGQDK

-553 SLPIKKEEKRQ
+553 SLPIKKEEKKQ

-570 NVASVEPNRSST
+570 NVASVETNRSST
-582 EAKEATTENN
+582 EAKE
-592 DATHGANNA
+592 
-601 TNGANDATNG
+601 
-611 TNDATTEIN
+611 ATTEIN

-683 LKHVKNSDMSTVAM
+683 IKHVKNSDMSTVAM

-705 TSLKKAGFD
+705 TSLKKAGFS

-735 QPLSVKAA
+735 LPLSVKAA

-759 DTEAEQE
+759 DTEAERE

-772 ESIKEYRQMLDQGLK
+772 ESIKEYRQMLEQGLK
-787 GNDEEQ
+787 HNGEEL
-793 QRDSISRTAHK
+793 QRDSISRAAHK

-827 IKDTPAEKITVLAMR
+827 IKDSSAENSTAQAMR
-842 LDKELEEV
+842 LEKELEEI
-850 STKLKEEGIENA
+850 SKKLREEGIENA

>member
-1 MSKFGTSKKIITGYI
+1 M
-16 LLAVVIAIATWQV
+16 LAVVIAIATWQV

-78 PHFNQ
+78 PHFNR

-104 RQRIDTLVKLMH
+104 RQRIDTLVELIH

-127 LMAIDNRDAFYRDK
+127 LMAFDNRDAFYRDK

-151 VVIHSKSYGQHGQR
+151 VVIHSKLYGQHGQR

-201 DTKADS
+201 DTRADS

-271 ALQKALGHATQ
+271 ALQKALGHAMQ

-290 IAVIGLVAI
+290 IAIIGLVAI

-411 PQQLAKNCVDEFQP
+411 PQQLAKNCVEEFKP
-425 MAAEKGLDITLST
+425 MAAEKGLDITLGT
-438 LTLNC
+438 LTPNC

-468 TDRGSVKVEI
+468 TDRGGVKVEI

-508 FTRLHNGQGK
+508 FTRLPNGQGK

-553 SLPIKKEEKRQ
+553 SLPIKKEEKKQ

-570 NVASVEPNRSST
+570 NVASVETNRSST
-582 EAKEATTENN
+582 EAKKTTTENN
-592 DATHGANNA
+592 DA

-611 TNDATTEIN
+611 NNDATTEIN

-683 LKHVKNSDMSTVAM
+683 IKHVKNSDMSTVAM

-705 TSLKKAGFD
+705 TSLKKAGFS

-735 QPLSVKAA
+735 LPLSVKAA

-759 DTEAEQE
+759 DTEAERE

-772 ESIKEYRQMLDQGLK
+772 ESIKEYRQMLEQGLK
-787 GNDEEQ
+787 HNDEEQ
-793 QRDSISRTAHK
+793 QRDSISRAAHK

-816 CGWLQ
+816 CSWLQ

-827 IKDTPAEKITVLAMR
+827 IKDSSAENSTAQAMR
-842 LDKELEEV
+842 LEKELEEI
-850 STKLKEEGIENA
+850 SKKLREEGIENA

>member
-1 MSKFGTSKKIITGYI
+1 M
-16 LLAVVIAIATWQV
+16 LAVVIAIATWQV

-78 PHFNQ
+78 PHFNR

-104 RQRIDTLVKLMH
+104 RQRIDTLVELIH

-127 LMAIDNRDAFYRDK
+127 LMAFDNRDAFYRDK

-151 VVIHSKSYGQHGQR
+151 VVIHSKLYGQHGQR

-201 DTKADS
+201 DTRADS

-214 ADSVANILTDI
+214 AYSVANILTDI

-271 ALQKALGHATQ
+271 ALQKALGHAMQ

-290 IAVIGLVAI
+290 IAIIGLVAI

-411 PQQLAKNCVDEFQP
+411 PQQLAKNCVEEFKP
-425 MAAEKGLDITLST
+425 MAAEKGLDITLGT
-438 LTLNC
+438 LTPNC

-468 TDRGSVKVEI
+468 TDRGGVKVEI

-508 FTRLHNGQGK
+508 FTRLPNGQGK

-553 SLPIKKEEKRQ
+553 SLPIKKEEKKQ
-564 KKDVEE
+564 MKDVEE
-570 NVASVEPNRSST
+570 NVASVETNRSST
-582 EAKEATTENN
+582 EAKE
-592 DATHGANNA
+592 
-601 TNGANDATNG
+601 
-611 TNDATTEIN
+611 ATTEIN

-683 LKHVKNSDMSTVAM
+683 IKHVKNSDMSTVAM

-705 TSLKKAGFD
+705 TSLKKAGFS

-735 QPLSVKAA
+735 LPLSVKAA

-772 ESIKEYRQMLDQGLK
+772 ESIKEYRQMLEQGLK
-787 GNDEEQ
+787 SNGEKL
-793 QRDSISRTAHK
+793 QRDSISRAAHK

-827 IKDTPAEKITVLAMR
+827 IKDTSAENSTALAMR
-842 LDKELEEV
+842 LEKELEEI
-850 STKLKEEGIENA
+850 SKKLREEGIENA

>member
-1 MSKFGTSKKIITGYI
+1 M
-16 LLAVVIAIATWQV
+16 LAVVIAIATWQV

-78 PHFNQ
+78 PRFNQ

-104 RQRIDTLVKLMH
+104 RQRIDTLVELMH

-151 VVIHSKSYGQHGQR
+151 VVIHSKSYEQHGQR

-304 LVAYI
+304 LVTYI

-425 MAAEKGLDITLST
+425 MAAEKGLDITLGT
-438 LTLNC
+438 LTPNC

-508 FTRLHNGQGK
+508 FTRLPNGQGK

-553 SLPIKKEEKRQ
+553 SLPIKKEEKKQ

-570 NVASVEPNRSST
+570 NVAYVETNRSST

-592 DATHGANNA
+592 N
-601 TNGANDATNG
+601 ATNG

-653 ASEAIKLAEETKPQ
+653 ASEAIKLAEETKPR

-683 LKHVKNSDMSTVAM
+683 LKHVKNSDMSIVAM

-735 QPLSVKAA
+735 LPLSVKAA

-772 ESIKEYRQMLDQGLK
+772 ESIKEYRQMLEQGLK
-787 GNDEEQ
+787 SNDEEQ
-793 QRDSISRTAHK
+793 QRDSISRAAHK

-827 IKDTPAEKITVLAMR
+827 IKDTPAEKRTVLAMR
-842 LDKELEEV
+842 LDKEMEEV
-850 STKLKEEGIENA
+850 STKLKEVGIENA

>member
-1 MSKFGTSKKIITGYI
+1 M
-16 LLAVVIAIATWQV
+16 LAVVIAIATWQV

-78 PHFNQ
+78 PHFNR

-104 RQRIDTLVKLMH
+104 RQRIDTLVELIH

-127 LMAIDNRDAFYRDK
+127 LMAFDNRDAFYRDK

-151 VVIHSKSYGQHGQR
+151 VVIHSKLYGQHGQR

-225 QNEEQKQNSRQQ
+225 QNEEQRQNSRQQ

-271 ALQKALGHATQ
+271 ALQKALGHAMQ

-290 IAVIGLVAI
+290 IAIIGLVAI

-364 QVSRPKALAYIDS
+364 QVSRQKALAYIDS

-411 PQQLAKNCVDEFQP
+411 PQQLAKSCVEEFKP
-425 MAAEKGLDITLST
+425 MAAEKGLDITLGT
-438 LTLNC
+438 LTPNC

-468 TDRGSVKVEI
+468 TDRGGVKVEI

-508 FTRLHNGQGK
+508 FTRLPNGQGK

-553 SLPIKKEEKRQ
+553 SLPIKKEEKKQ

-570 NVASVEPNRSST
+570 NVASVETNRSST

-592 DATHGANNA
+592 DAT
-601 TNGANDATNG
+601 NGANDAMNG
-611 TNDATTEIN
+611 NNDATTEIN

-705 TSLKKAGFD
+705 TSLKKAGFS

-735 QPLSVKAA
+735 LPLSVKTA

-772 ESIKEYRQMLDQGLK
+772 ESIKEYRQMLEQCLK
-787 GNDEEQ
+787 SNGEEL
-793 QRDSISRTAHK
+793 QRDSISRAAHK
-804 AMPLLTM
+804 AMPLLSM

-827 IKDTPAEKITVLAMR
+827 IKDSSAENSTALAMR
-842 LDKELEEV
+842 LEKELEEI
-850 STKLKEEGIENA
+850 SKKLREEGIENA

>member
-78 PHFNQ
+78 PHFNR
-83 SVATSEQMAKQLKPF
+83 SVATSEQKAKQLKPF

-104 RQRIDTLVKLMH
+104 RQRIDTLVELIH

-127 LMAIDNRDAFYRDK
+127 LMAFDNRDAFYRDK

-151 VVIHSKSYGQHGQR
+151 VVIHSKLYGQHSQR

-201 DTKADS
+201 DTRADS

-290 IAVIGLVAI
+290 IAIIGLVAI

-411 PQQLAKNCVDEFQP
+411 PQQLAKNCVEEFKP
-425 MAAEKGLDITLST
+425 MAAEKGLDITLGT
-438 LTLNC
+438 LTPNC

-468 TDRGSVKVEI
+468 TDRGGVKVEI

-508 FTRLHNGQGK
+508 FTRLPNGQGK

-553 SLPIKKEEKRQ
+553 SLPIKKEEKKQ

-570 NVASVEPNRSST
+570 NVASVETNRSST
-582 EAKEATTENN
+582 EAKKAITENN
-592 DATHGANNA
+592 DA
-601 TNGANDATNG
+601 TNGANDAMNG
-611 TNDATTEIN
+611 NNDATTEIN

-705 TSLKKAGFD
+705 TSLKKAGFS

-735 QPLSVKAA
+735 LPLSVKAA

-759 DTEAEQE
+759 DTEAERE

-772 ESIKEYRQMLDQGLK
+772 ESIKEYRQMLEQGMK
-787 GNDEEQ
+787 HNGEEL
-793 QRDSISRTAHK
+793 QRDSISRAAHK
-804 AMPLLTM
+804 AMPLLSM

-816 CGWLQ
+816 CSWLQ

-827 IKDTPAEKITVLAMR
+827 IKDSSAENSTALAMR
-842 LDKELEEV
+842 LEKELEEI
-850 STKLKEEGIENA
+850 SKKLREEGIENA